1 MRKIKIWNNLQVGF
15 TVFGIV
21 TVILTGLFVVMQYA
35 PFGNNGLTWEDA
47 NIQYLDFFGYLKD
60 VLEGENHILYSF
72 SKTLGGT
79 NIAIFSYYLSSPFNF
94 LVLFFEKENLHVF
107 FHLLVILKLSLA
119 AFNFSYFL
127 NKRFGSDKKIFVV
140 VLSVGYALSQ
150 YSIAQSSNIMWLD
163 GVYMLP
169 LMLAAVYELI
179 KKRVIWKLSITVGL
193 SILFNWYTGGIN
205 CLFTIIWFLFELA
218 LRQIECSETERKI
231 RLKESFILFVKY
243 GVSMALGVFLSAALF
258 LPTIGALK
266 NSTRGSLSLSMLFD
280 TSFIG
285 NVVSAIQAYS
295 VGAQSQY
302 GTVSLFCGTLAL
314 TGCIACFFSNEIKAC
329 KKIVLGA
336 MAVIT
341 ILMFY
346 WQPFFSLFSLLKSA
360 TSYWYR
366 YSYCGIV
373 VVLFMAATYFFTTNF
388 EKNPYILIKISLSF
402 SALLLILNYLNGE
415 QDLTRIYY
423 TVIFAMGSAF
433 VIVYMIKLIDSSR
446 HQIVVSQMLV
456 FVFFALEMAYSS
468 KLQMNNYHSSD
479 VDSYQLYVSENEQQI
494 EELKTYDDGIYRVT
508 QTSTRNMSDMNIT
521 ANYNEALSNNYWSIS
536 GYTSSP
542 DDIQRDFLDKTG
554 YPINGENM
562 CIVNTSILPTDSMLG
577 VKYVLSEYPINGLTP
592 VSDID
597 KYNGKSVYKN
607 PYCLPMAFKYDKKAA
622 DDACEGINPFLYQNQ
637 LYSELLGEKI
647 ELFIPLDFQIVKG
660 SWEESVPQTYKVNIP
675 EGEYAVYGN
684 LPSDYSMNAILD
696 VNQIYQTKYSC
707 WLSPSVFYIPTRENE
722 NYTTITIKANTYD
735 AIKEGTEQFYALDL
749 QKLKYATE
757 ILSERGADCI
767 EIENGYAHFEVDANA
782 NENLYI
788 SIPYDSRWK
797 VMLNGEKIQAPIF
810 EKCFYSIPLQDGMNI
825 IEMKYEVEFL
835 KEGIIMSALSVSG
848 LIIIYKKEGKK
859 KNII

>member
-1 MRKIKIWNNLQVGF
+1 MREIKIQNNLQVGF
-15 TVFGIV
+15 IAFGIV

-35 PFGNNGLTWEDA
+35 PFGNNGLTWADA

-60 VLEGENHILYSF
+60 VLEGKNQILYSF

-79 NIAIFSYYLSSPFNF
+79 NIAVFSYYLSSPFNF
-94 LVLFFEKENLHVF
+94 LVLFFEKENLHAF
-107 FHLLVILKLSLA
+107 FHLLIILKLSLA

-127 NKRFGSDKKIFVV
+127 NKRFGTDKKIFIII
-140 VLSVGYALSQ
+140 LSVGYALSQ

-179 KKRVIWKLSITVGL
+179 EKRVTWKLSITVGL

-218 LRQIECSETERKI
+218 LRQIEYSETERKI
-231 RLKESFILFVKY
+231 RLKELFILFVKY

-258 LPTIGALK
+258 LPTIGALQ

-314 TGCIACFFSNEIKAC
+314 TGCIACFFSNDIKVR
-329 KKIVLGA
+329 KKIVLGG

-346 WQPFFSLFSLLKSA
+346 WQPFFFLFSLLKSA

-373 VVLFMAATYFFTTNF
+373 VVLFMAATYFLTTNF

-423 TVIFAMGSAF
+423 TVIFAIGSAF
-433 VIVYMIKLIDSSR
+433 VIVYMIKSIDSSR

-456 FVFFALEMAYSS
+456 FVFFVLEMAYGS

-479 VDSYQLYVSENEQQI
+479 VDAYQLYVSENEQQI

-521 ANYNEALSNNYWSIS
+521 ANYNEALSNGYWSIS

-542 DDIQRDFLDKTG
+542 DDIQRDFLDKVG

-562 CIVNTSILPTDSMLG
+562 CIVNTSILPADSLLG

-597 KYNGKSVYKN
+597 KYNGKAVYKN
-607 PYCLPMAFKYDKKAA
+607 PYCLPMAFKYEKNASGDN
-622 DDACEGINPFLYQNQ
+622 CEEINPFLYQKQ
-637 LYSELLGEKI
+637 LYSELLGEEI
-647 ELFIPLDFQIVKG
+647 ELFIPLDFQIIKG
-660 SWEESVPQTYKVNIP
+660 NWEESVPQTYKVNIP
-675 EGEYAVYGN
+675 EGEYAIYGN

-696 VNQIYQTKYSC
+696 VNQIYQTEYSC

-722 NYTTITIKANTYD
+722 NYATITIKANTYD

-749 QKLKYATE
+749 QKLKYVTE
-757 ILSERGADCI
+757 ILSEREAECI
-767 EIENGYAHFEVDANA
+767 EIENGYAHFEVDANE

-788 SIPYDSRWK
+788 SIPYDSGWTII
-797 VMLNGEKIQAPIF
+797 LNGEKIQASLF
-810 EKCFYSIPLQDGMNI
+810 GECFYSIPLQDGKNI

-835 KEGIIMSALSVSG
+835 KMGIIMSVLGVIG
-848 LIIIYKKEGKK
+848 LVIIYKKERR
-859 KNII
+859 KN